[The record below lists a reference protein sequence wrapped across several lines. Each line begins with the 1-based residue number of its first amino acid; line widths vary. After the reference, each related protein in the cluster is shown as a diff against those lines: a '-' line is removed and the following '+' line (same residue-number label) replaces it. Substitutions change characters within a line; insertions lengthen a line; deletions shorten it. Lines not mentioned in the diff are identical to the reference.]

1 MYARFRE
8 VHVLTALSLPLV
20 TLGVP
25 AVLHAARVD
34 SPGAIYWCP
43 NKTADQQL
51 SAAPMA
57 GCSPLIDEEAK
68 KKEADRKPGP
78 PKAPL
83 AIEDIQSATARF
95 LTEYRQFL
103 DCCVSDPEYLQDA
116 DALEDKALHILGAVQ
131 DKGLINTQTSWRSQT
146 LQTLIPPVIKAR
158 DDLRRIKQ
166 RLSGI
171 EKAAE
176 TLNEQDYEGTGR
188 IRQQIQREEE
198 NLRKEFKPSVPP
210 TSARTGTDIEDTTI
224 RNAYGEGIGAV
235 ITPRIPPSPTLRP
248 RSGTAADDTTIPYR
262 FGPNLDTS
270 KRPPASLR
278 ERVGTDIEDTTRQSN
293 IGFDIGT
300 ERGPTGR
307 SSTPSR
313 VGPDIGDSSQ
323 NRDTLSPRSHGPTSP
338 TAPPQ
343 E

>member
-1 MYARFRE
+1 MRSFSRTTVTATILSTP
-8 VHVLTALSLPLV
+8 VLLIGFVSLLQ
-20 TLGVP
+20 
-25 AVLHAARVD
+25 AARVD

-43 NKTADQQL
+43 NKTPDQQL
-51 SAAPMA
+51 TAGPMA
-57 GCSPLIDEEAK
+57 GCTPLIDAEAK

-83 AIEDIQSATARF
+83 AIEDIQSSTARF

-116 DALEDKALHILGAVQ
+116 DALEDKALHILAAVQ
-131 DKGLINTQTSWRSQT
+131 TKGLINTQTSWRGQT
-146 LQTLIPPVIKAR
+146 LQNIVPPVIKAR

-166 RLSGI
+166 RMKNI
-171 EKAAE
+171 EEAAE
-176 TLNEQDYEGTGR
+176 TLTEQDYETTGR
-188 IRQQIQREEE
+188 IKQQIQREEE
-198 NLRKEFKPSVPP
+198 NLRKDFRPTIPP
-210 TSARTGTDIEDTTI
+210 TSARTGTDIEDTTT

-235 ITPRIPPSPTLRP
+235 VTPRIPPSPALRP
-248 RSGTAADDTTIPYR
+248 RAGMSIDDTTIPNRY
-262 FGPNLDTS
+262 GSNLDTS
-270 KRPPASLR
+270 NRPAASLR
-278 ERVGTDIEDTTRQSN
+278 ERVGGDIEDTTRQPN

-313 VGPDIGDSSQ
+313 VGPNIGDSSQ

-338 TAPPQ
+338 TPAPQ
-343 E
+343 